1 MPSANRAA
9 AATLAAMSLA
19 ACGTTAKPVAGTLR
33 ADAKARKQVDDP
45 RTKHIACLRGA
56 RIPVVTVGQTELE
69 VGTPPTQAKIVY
81 TPTPGSGQQAQ
92 IGGDAPGAE
101 EFHRRGGLL
110 RIAEGVAEVLD
121 PARDPDAPPS
131 AVPSQS

>member
-101 EFHRRGGLL
+101 LIGSALL
-110 RIAEGVAEVLD
+110 YPEQDSDAQLQVIEGCLTIGVKG
-121 PARDPDAPPS
+121 
-131 AVPSQS
+131 